1 MEANPLELALQ
12 QLAKTMGVNLPG
24 GEQPV
29 KTEQNIQ
36 KPAAAEAANVV
47 SEEEGELLEEPDPF
61 VNRKRGQ
68 LEGSDP
74 SVNRKRDQRRS
85 PRKSAPTFTGEV
97 DAESLL
103 RGPKTPKMKR
113 PRVDKVVR
121 QEKKERPKVPCR
133 YWMEGKCSKGD
144 ECTFSHASRPNRS
157 VEDAKSEDVCRF
169 HIAGNCLKGDNCM
182 YSHDLSKV
190 PCKFF
195 HVKGDC
201 GAGASCRFSHGAI
214 SEQERHLLF
223 VEMMGTRDPRL
234 PQSNAPARPISP
246 PPSRPA
252 VTIAVL
258 TRNPTMILDPEVQK
272 YNPFGSPF

>member
-1 MEANPLELALQ
+1 MTMDANPLELALQ

-24 GEQPV
+24 GEQFV
-29 KTEQNIQ
+29 KTEQNTLRVS
-36 KPAAAEAANVV
+36 AAEATGAV
-47 SEEEGELLEEPDPF
+47 SEEEGELSEEPDPP
-61 VNRKRGQ
+61 VNRKEAGF
-68 LEGSDP
+68 
-74 SVNRKRDQRRS
+74 SVNRKRDQKRS
-85 PRKSAPTFTGEV
+85 PKTPAPTFTGEV

-103 RGPKTPKMKR
+103 RGPKTAKMKR
-113 PRVDKVVR
+113 PRVEKVVR
-121 QEKKERPKVPCR
+121 TEKKERPKVPCR

-214 SEQERHLLF
+214 SEQERRLLF

-234 PQSNAPARPISP
+234 PQTNATLRPISP
-246 PPSRPA
+246 PLSQPIS
-252 VTIAVL
+252 TIAV
-258 TRNPTMILDPEVQK
+258 TVRNPTMILDPEVQK